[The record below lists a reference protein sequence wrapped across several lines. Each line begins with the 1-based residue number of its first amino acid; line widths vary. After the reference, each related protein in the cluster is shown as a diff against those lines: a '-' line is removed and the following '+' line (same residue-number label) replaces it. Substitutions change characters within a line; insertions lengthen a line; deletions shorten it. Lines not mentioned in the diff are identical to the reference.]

1 MAQITSIDVDNHFK
15 GLLDSLTER
24 GRYNSPSEAIH
35 AALRLLER
43 EEAKINALEKALMEG
58 ENSGE
63 SNRSIDEIV
72 KKTLAQFKTEPHGR

>member
-1 MAQITSIDVDNHFK
+1 MAQTTSIDVDDSSK
-15 GLLDSLTER
+15 ELLDSLTKR
-24 GRYNSPSEAIH
+24 GRYSSTSEAIH

-43 EEAKINALEKALMEG
+43 EEAKMNALEEALTEG

-72 KKTLAQFKTEPHGR
+72 KKTLAQFKMEPHGS